1 MYWKFPRMLRQTVS
15 QNLIGCQ
22 LQAYWMTLEN
32 NEKETLNISM
42 PYCDHSNALQ
52 VLSVIECDL

>member
-1 MYWKFPRMLRQTVS
+1 MRRQTVS

-22 LQAYWMTLEN
+22 LQAYWMILEN
-32 NEKETLNISM
+32 YEKETLKISM
-42 PYCDHSNALQ
+42 PYCDPSNALQ